1 MADQN
6 LVLEVDCSTGIATT
20 RSMTQEE
27 LDARAASVAQAQAEA
42 DAKAKAEA
50 DMAAKLA
57 TVNAKLAAIGLTAD
71 DLNTLLAVAKA

>member
-1 MADQN
+1 MSRAQLTSTAKAD
-6 LVLEVDCSTGIATT
+6 
-20 RSMTQEE
+20 
-27 LDARAASVAQAQAEA
+27 AQA